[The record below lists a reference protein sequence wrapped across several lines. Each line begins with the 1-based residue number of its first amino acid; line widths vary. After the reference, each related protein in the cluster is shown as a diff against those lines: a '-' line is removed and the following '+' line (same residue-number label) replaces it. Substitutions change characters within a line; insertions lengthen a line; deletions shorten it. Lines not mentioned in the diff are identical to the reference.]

1 MRRTFLV
8 TVSNPHILIKKWL
21 LKHLSYMRHFLGED
35 SSLVG
40 RNSLREN
47 QEHALK
53 SMFVAL
59 LYLKLL
65 VKVWIFR
72 QMKFQIKE
80 YSLKNHICGQR
91 DGLDHVTKK
100 YCEVVYMLTDL
111 YVSTF

>member
-47 QEHALK
+47 QEHVCG
-53 SMFVAL
+53 S
-59 LYLKLL
+59 
-65 VKVWIFR
+65 
-72 QMKFQIKE
+72 
-80 YSLKNHICGQR
+80 SLPEVVSE
-91 DGLDHVTKK
+91 GLDLQTN
-100 YCEVVYMLTDL
+100 EVPD
-111 YVSTF
+111 